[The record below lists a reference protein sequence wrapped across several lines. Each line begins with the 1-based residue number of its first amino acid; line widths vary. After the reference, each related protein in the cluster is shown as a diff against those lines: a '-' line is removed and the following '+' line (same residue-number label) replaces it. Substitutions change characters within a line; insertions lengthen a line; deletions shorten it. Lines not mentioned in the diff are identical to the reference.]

1 MNAIDASHILSE
13 YARTSTGQKAKF
25 GPAEKEAADVDS
37 NGRVNALYASSV
49 LAFYA
54 YRGSGGAIEDMREWL
69 K

>member
-1 MNAIDASHILSE
+1 
-13 YARTSTGQKAKF
+13 QKAEF

-37 NGRVNALYASSV
+37 NGRVNALDASSV

-54 YRGSGGAIEDMREWL
+54 YRGSGGTIEDMREWL